1 MQLDD
6 LKKNVASLNN
16 PDIDFF
22 LQQVENLNAKTDVE
36 MVFSGTISNGKS
48 TLINALLETDLLPM
62 ELGATT
68 ALITTIQKGEDAV
81 VAEFEDG
88 STQNYPLLKSSIETI
103 TEIKNARTI
112 KILSQK
118 FPYHGIRF
126 VDTPGIDD
134 ISQTREERTFNY
146 VPLGDAV
153 IFMVD
158 ASKGLT
164 REEEAFF
171 ENKVVKA
178 NKDKIFVVIN
188 KIDTIAEEIIVE
200 KLLTT
205 TIANEYAVYQISA
218 LRYLVGILKND
229 DERIEKSGAQKLK
242 KDLDAYLKG
251 LNKSK
256 VFKMRMQK
264 SLENILR
271 LSNIQIDTLV
281 NGASKDKP
289 EIELSLKK
297 VHRKIERVNEEKNKL
312 EQEINDAVNKIKAC
326 VQQSLNRL
334 KIDINLCIKNVE
346 HKEFMLDKFNKEVP
360 LLCSKMVEDIRIC
373 SDNQLN
379 DLSFNFEEINDL
391 HLYLIRNIDDVI
403 AQLVWLLTFVPRV
416 GKVVTPFIPK
426 IQEDVRR
433 FVDMLGGIII
443 QNKVESRVDE
453 LVNLLEENFYQSIA
467 EYKSNLL
474 TDYEHDQLGA
484 VRSELIS
491 LESLFKMNADKK
503 ENIELQV
510 QYYQNNK
517 DLLKIC
523 IDTLIMENN
532 S

>member
-1 MQLDD
+1 
-6 LKKNVASLNN
+6 
-16 PDIDFF
+16 
-22 LQQVENLNAKTDVE
+22 
-36 MVFSGTISNGKS
+36 
-48 TLINALLETDLLPM
+48 
-62 ELGATT
+62 
-68 ALITTIQKGEDAV
+68 
-81 VAEFEDG
+81 
-88 STQNYPLLKSSIETI
+88 
-103 TEIKNARTI
+103 
-112 KILSQK
+112 
-118 FPYHGIRF
+118 
-126 VDTPGIDD
+126 
-134 ISQTREERTFNY
+134 
-146 VPLGDAV
+146 
-153 IFMVD
+153 
-158 ASKGLT
+158 
-164 REEEAFF
+164 
-171 ENKVVKA
+171 
-178 NKDKIFVVIN
+178 
-188 KIDTIAEEIIVE
+188 
-200 KLLTT
+200 
-205 TIANEYAVYQISA
+205 
-218 LRYLVGILKND
+218 
-229 DERIEKSGAQKLK
+229 
-242 KDLDAYLKG
+242 
-251 LNKSK
+251 
-256 VFKMRMQK
+256 
-264 SLENILR
+264 
-271 LSNIQIDTLV
+271 
-281 NGASKDKP
+281 
-289 EIELSLKK
+289 